1 MINFLTYKSIKNRKF
16 TSFLCVLS
24 IALSVTL
31 FLGIERIRNGARDGF
46 TNTISKTDLIVGAKG
61 GPLQLLLYT
70 VFHIGGAVN
79 NIKISTYNDIK
90 ANPQVEW
97 TIPISLGDAY
107 RGFRVVATDENFYEH
122 YRFRGDRKVE
132 ISEGGRVPTDTFD
145 VVIGSEVAKK
155 YKHKVGD
162 PIVISHGLS
171 AESILS
177 HDNTPF
183 KIVGIISPTQTP
195 IDTGVYITLQGM
207 EAIHFGWESGVPSG
221 EAINPDRFKKENI
234 EVTQLTSFM
243 VKLKSRI
250 AVLRMRRNIDQY
262 EAEPVMAIIPALSL
276 QEMWETIGYVE
287 QILFLV
293 SLCVLLVG
301 VMSILISLY
310 TSINE
315 RRREMAILRSLGA
328 SARHIFLLLI
338 YESSFLVLM
347 GCILGVLSMY
357 GLLYFVSPWLES
369 NFSVYL
375 PIEALSKTE
384 WMYLGAI
391 YVVGTLAG
399 LIPAIKAYL
408 NSLQDGL
415 TIKL

>member
-24 IALSVTL
+24 ITLSVTL
-31 FLGIERIRNGARDGF
+31 FLGIERIRSGARDGF

-90 ANPQVEW
+90 SNPQIEW

-107 RGFRVVATDENFYEH
+107 RGFRVIGTDENFYEH
-122 YRFRGDRKVE
+122 YRYRGDKKVE
-132 ISEGGRVPTDTFD
+132 IAEGGVTPSDTFE

-171 AESILS
+171 SVSIMS

-183 KIVGIISPTQTP
+183 KIVGIITPTQTP

-207 EAIHFGWESGVPSG
+207 EAIHFGWESGTPSD
-221 EAINPDRFKKENI
+221 EEISPDRFKKENI
-234 EVTQLTSFM
+234 EITQLTSFM

-250 AVLRMRRNIDQY
+250 AVLRMRRSIDQY
-262 EAEPVMAIIPALSL
+262 ENEPVMAIIPALSL
-276 QEMWETIGYVE
+276 QEMWETISYVE

-328 SARHIFLLLI
+328 SAKHIFLLLM
-338 YESSFLVLM
+338 YESSILVLI
-347 GCILGVLSMY
+347 GCILGVASMY

-375 PIEALSKTE
+375 PIEAPSKTE
-384 WMYLGAI
+384 WMYLGGI
-391 YVVGTLAG
+391 YILGTMAG

>member
-79 NIKISTYNDIK
+79 NIKLSTYNDIK
-90 ANPQVEW
+90 SNPQVEW

-107 RGFRVVATDENFYEH
+107 KGFRVIGTDENFYEY
-122 YRFRGDRKVE
+122 YRFRGDKKVE
-132 ISEGGRVPTDTFD
+132 INLGGVIPSDTFD
-145 VVIGSEVAKK
+145 VVIGSVVAKK

-162 PIVISHGLS
+162 PIVISHGIS
-171 AESILS
+171 NVGIMS

-183 KIVGIISPTQTP
+183 KIVGILSPTQTP
-195 IDTGVYITLQGM
+195 IDTGVYVTLQGM
-207 EAIHFGWESGVPSG
+207 EALHFGWETGTPSD
-221 EAINPDRFKKENI
+221 EVISPERFKKENI
-234 EVTQLTSFM
+234 EITQLTSFLI
-243 VKLKSRI
+243 KLKSRI
-250 AVLRMRRNIDQY
+250 AVLRMRRNIDLY
-262 EAEPVMAIIPALSL
+262 DKEPVMAIIPALAL

-328 SARHIFLLLI
+328 SAKHIFLLLI
-338 YESSFLVLM
+338 YESSILVLI
-347 GCILGVLSMY
+347 GCILGLVSMY

-375 PIEALSKTE
+375 PIEAPSKTA

-391 YVVGTLAG
+391 YIVGTMAG

>member
-79 NIKISTYNDIK
+79 NIKLSTYNDIK
-90 ANPQVEW
+90 SNPQVEW

-107 RGFRVVATDENFYEH
+107 KGFRVIGTDENFYEY
-122 YRFRGDRKVE
+122 YRFRGDKKVE
-132 ISEGGRVPTDTFD
+132 INLGGVIPSDTFD
-145 VVIGSEVAKK
+145 VVIGSVVAKK

-162 PIVISHGLS
+162 PIVISHGIS
-171 AESILS
+171 NVGIMS

-183 KIVGIISPTQTP
+183 KIVGILSPTQTP
-195 IDTGVYITLQGM
+195 IDTGVYVTLQGM
-207 EAIHFGWESGVPSG
+207 EALHFGWETGTPSD
-221 EAINPDRFKKENI
+221 EVISPERFKKENI
-234 EVTQLTSFM
+234 EITQLTSFLI
-243 VKLKSRI
+243 KLKSRI
-250 AVLRMRRNIDQY
+250 AVLRMRRNIDLY
-262 EAEPVMAIIPALSL
+262 DKEPVMAIIPALAL

-328 SARHIFLLLI
+328 SAKHIFLLLI
-338 YESSFLVLM
+338 YESSILVLI
-347 GCILGVLSMY
+347 GCILGLASMY

-375 PIEALSKTE
+375 PIEAPSKTE

-391 YVVGTLAG
+391 YIVGTMAG

>member
-70 VFHIGGAVN
+70 VFHIGGAIN

-90 ANPQVEW
+90 SNPQVEW

-107 RGFRVVATDENFYEH
+107 RGFRVVGTDENFYAH

-132 ISEGGRVPTDTFD
+132 IAEGGIVPTDTFD

-171 AESILS
+171 AESIMS

-207 EAIHFGWESGVPSG
+207 EAIHFGWETGMPDG
-221 EAINPDRFKKENI
+221 ETINPERFKKENI
-234 EVTQLTSFM
+234 EITQLTSFM

-262 EAEPVMAIIPALSL
+262 ANEPVMAIIPALSL

-328 SARHIFLLLI
+328 SSRHIFMLLI
-338 YESSFLVLM
+338 YESSLLVLM
-347 GCILGVLSMY
+347 GCVLGVASMY

-391 YVVGTLAG
+391 YVVGTMAG
-399 LIPAIKAYL
+399 LIPAIKAYM

>member
-79 NIKISTYNDIK
+79 NIKLSTYNDIK

-132 ISEGGRVPTDTFD
+132 ISAGGKVPTDTFE

-155 YKHKVGD
+155 YNHKAGD

-171 AESILS
+171 AQSILS

-207 EAIHFGWESGVPSG
+207 EAIHFGWETGVPSG

-262 EAEPVMAIIPALSL
+262 AAEPVMAIIPALSL
-276 QEMWETIGYVE
+276 QEMWETISYVE

-328 SARHIFLLLI
+328 SARHIFMLLI
-338 YESSFLVLM
+338 YESCFLVLM
-347 GCILGVLSMY
+347 GCILGVVSMY
-357 GLLYFVSPWLES
+357 GLLFFVSPWLES
-369 NFSVYL
+369 NFSVYM

-391 YVVGTLAG
+391 FVVGTLAG
-399 LIPAIKAYL
+399 LIPAIKAYY

-415 TIKL
+415 TIKI

>member
-61 GPLQLLLYT
+61 GPLNLLLYT

-79 NIKISTYNDIK
+79 NIKMTTYEDIK
-90 ANPQVEW
+90 KNPQVEW

-107 RGFRVVATDENFYEH
+107 RGFRVVATDENFYKH
-122 YRFRGDRKVE
+122 YRFRGDRGVE
-132 ISEGGRVPTDTFD
+132 MQEGLVPSDTFD
-145 VVIGSEVAKK
+145 VVLGSEVAKK
-155 YKHKVGD
+155 FKHKVGD
-162 PIVISHGLS
+162 PIVISHGIS
-171 AESILS
+171 AQAILS

-183 KIVGIISPTQTP
+183 KIIGIMKPTSTP
-195 IDTGVYITLQGM
+195 LDTGVYITLQGM

-221 EAINPDRFKKENI
+221 EAINPERFKKENI
-234 EVTQLTSFM
+234 QITQLTSFM

-262 EAEPVMAIIPALSL
+262 TDEPIMAIIPALTL

-301 VMSILISLY
+301 VLSILISLY

-328 SARHIFLLLI
+328 SSRHIFFLLI

-347 GCILGVLSMY
+347 GCILGVLSLY

-375 PIEALSKTE
+375 PIEALSSTE
-384 WMYLGAI
+384 WIYLGI
-391 YVVGTLAG
+391 IFIVGTLAG
-399 LIPAIKAYL
+399 LIPAIKAYM

-415 TIKL
+415 TIKI

>member
-61 GPLQLLLYT
+61 GPLNLLLYT

-79 NIKISTYNDIK
+79 NIKMKTYEDIK
-90 ANPQVEW
+90 KNPQVEW

-107 RGFRVVATDENFYEH
+107 KGFRVVATDENFYQH
-122 YRFRGDRKVE
+122 YRFRGDRGVE
-132 ISEGGRVPTDTFD
+132 MQEGTVPSDTFD
-145 VVIGSEVAKK
+145 VVLGSEVAKK
-155 YKHKVGD
+155 FKHKVGD
-162 PIVISHGLS
+162 PIVISHGIS
-171 AESILS
+171 AQAILS

-183 KIVGIISPTQTP
+183 KIVGVMKPTSTP
-195 IDTGVYITLQGM
+195 LDTGVYITLQGM

-221 EAINPDRFKKENI
+221 ETINPERFKKENI
-234 EVTQLTSFM
+234 QITQLTSFM

-262 EAEPVMAIIPALSL
+262 TDEPIMAIIPALTL

-301 VMSILISLY
+301 VLSILISLY

-328 SARHIFLLLI
+328 SSRHIFFLLI

-347 GCILGVLSMY
+347 GCIFGVLTLY
-357 GLLYFVSPWLES
+357 GMLYFVSPWLES

-375 PIEALSKTE
+375 PIETLSSTE
-384 WMYLGAI
+384 WIYLGLI
-391 YVVGTLAG
+391 FVVGTLAG
-399 LIPAIKAYL
+399 LIPAIKAYM

-415 TIKL
+415 TIKI

>member
-1 MINFLTYKSIKNRKF
+1 MINFLTYNSIRNRKF

-79 NIKISTYNDIK
+79 NIKMSTYNEIK

-107 RGFRVVATDENFYEH
+107 RGFRVVATDENFYMH
-122 YRFRGDRKVE
+122 YRFRGDKKVE
-132 ISEGGRVPTDTFD
+132 INAGGTVAVDTFD

-155 YKHKVGD
+155 FNHKVGD
-162 PIVISHGLS
+162 PIIISHGLS
-171 AESILS
+171 AQSIIS

-183 KIVGIISPTQTP
+183 KIVGIIAPTQTP

-207 EAIHFGWESGVPSG
+207 EAIHFGWETGVPSG
-221 EAINPDRFKKENI
+221 ESIKSERFKKENI

-250 AVLRMRRNIDQY
+250 AVLRMRRSIDQY
-262 EAEPVMAIIPALSL
+262 ANEPVMAIIPALAL

-301 VMSILISLY
+301 MMSILISLY

-328 SARHIFLLLI
+328 SAGHIFLLLI
-338 YESSFLVLM
+338 YESGLLVLM
-347 GCILGVLSMY
+347 GCILGVTAMY

-384 WMYLGAI
+384 WIYLGII
-391 YVVGTLAG
+391 YVLGTLAG
-399 LIPAIKAYL
+399 LVPAIKAYL

-415 TIKL
+415 TIKI

>member
-1 MINFLTYKSIKNRKF
+1 MINFLTFKSIRNRKF

-24 IALSVTL
+24 ITLSVTL

-46 TNTISKTDLIVGAKG
+46 TNTISKTDLIIGAKG

-79 NIKISTYNDIK
+79 NIKMSTYNDIK
-90 ANPQVEW
+90 ADRMIEW
-97 TIPISLGDAY
+97 AIPISLGDAY
-107 RGFRVVATDENFYEH
+107 RGFRVIGTDENFYEH
-122 YRFRGDRKVE
+122 YRFRGDHKVE
-132 ISEGGRVPTDTFD
+132 LLEGKYPSDTFD
-145 VVIGSEVAKK
+145 VVLGSEVAKK
-155 YKHKVGD
+155 FKHAVGD
-162 PIVISHGLS
+162 PIVISHGIS
-171 AESILS
+171 AEAILS
-177 HDNTPF
+177 HDSTPF
-183 KIVGIISPTQTP
+183 KIVGIMKPTQTP

-207 EAIHFGWESGVPSG
+207 EAIHFGWETGVPSG
-221 EAINPDRFKKENI
+221 EKINPDRFKKENI
-234 EVTQLTSFM
+234 EITQLTSFM

-262 EAEPVMAIIPALSL
+262 ANEPIMAIIPALSL

-328 SARHIFLLLI
+328 SARHIFFLLL
-338 YESSFLVLM
+338 YESSILVLL
-347 GCILGVLSMY
+347 GCIFGVASMY

-375 PIEALSKTE
+375 PIEGLSKTE
-384 WMYLGAI
+384 WMYLAGI
-391 YVVGTLAG
+391 FVVGTMAG
-399 LIPAIKAYL
+399 LIPAIKAYM

-415 TIKL
+415 TIKI

>member
-1 MINFLTYKSIKNRKF
+1 MINFLTFKSIKNRKF

-70 VFHIGGAVN
+70 VFHIGQAVN
-79 NIKISTYNDIK
+79 NIQWSTYNEISQDR
-90 ANPQVEW
+90 QVEW
-97 TIPISLGDAY
+97 SIPISLGDAY
-107 RGFRVVATDENFYEH
+107 RGYRVVGTNENFYQH
-122 YRFRGDRKVE
+122 YRFRGDHKVE
-132 ISEGGRVPTDTFD
+132 FNQGVIPTDTFD
-145 VVIGSEVAKK
+145 VVLGSEVAKRF
-155 YKHKVGD
+155 KHAVGD
-162 PIVISHGLS
+162 PIVLSHGLS
-171 AESILS
+171 AEAILS

-183 KIVGIISPTQTP
+183 KIVGILKPTQTP
-195 IDTGVYITLQGM
+195 IDTGVYITLHGM
-207 EAIHFGWESGVPSG
+207 EAMHFGWETGVPSG
-221 EAINPDRFKKENI
+221 ETIAEDRFKKENI
-234 EVTQLTSFM
+234 EISQITSFL

-250 AVLRMRRNIDQY
+250 AVLRMRRNIDLY
-262 EAEPVMAIIPALSL
+262 PKEPIMAIIPALSL

-315 RRREMAILRSLGA
+315 RRREMAILRSLGT
-328 SARHIFLLLI
+328 SARHIFFLLL
-338 YESSFLVLM
+338 YESSILVLL
-347 GCILGVLSMY
+347 GCLIGVASMY
-357 GLLYFVSPWLES
+357 GMLYFVSPWLES

-375 PIEALSKTE
+375 PVTGLSKTE
-384 WMYLGAI
+384 WMYLGGI
-391 YVVGTLAG
+391 FIVGTMAG
-399 LIPAIKAYL
+399 LIPAIKAYM

-415 TIKL
+415 TIRL

>member
-79 NIKISTYNDIK
+79 NIKMSTYNDIK
-90 ANPQVEW
+90 SNPQVEW

-107 RGFRVVATDENFYEH
+107 RGFRVVATDENFYKH

-132 ISEGGRVPTDTFD
+132 LTEGGLLPVDTFD

-171 AESILS
+171 AESILA

-183 KIVGIISPTQTP
+183 KIVGIIAPTQTP

-207 EAIHFGWESGVPSG
+207 EALHFGWETGVPDGQS
-221 EAINPDRFKKENI
+221 INPDRFKKENI

-250 AVLRMRRNIDQY
+250 AVLRMRRNIDMYQ
-262 EAEPVMAIIPALSL
+262 AEPVMAIIPALSL

-328 SARHIFLLLI
+328 SSRHIFLLLL
-338 YESSFLVLM
+338 YESSFLVFM
-347 GCILGVLSMY
+347 GCVLGIASMY
-357 GLLYFVSPWLES
+357 ALLYFVSPWLES

-375 PIEALSKTE
+375 PIEGLSKTE
-384 WMYLGAI
+384 WIYLGAI

-415 TIKL
+415 TIKI